1 MLIFLIGFMGSGKS
15 TLGKR
20 LAKKMS
26 WEFMDMDNVLEEQE
40 GMTVS
45 KIFDEKGEA
54 YFREAESQLLQSLD
68 PSVNRVVATGGGAPC
83 HKNNMELMNEKG
95 VTVYLRMHE
104 CSLACRLEKARAVR
118 PLIEGLQLEELRKY
132 IRQKLDEREPFYNKA
147 HCIIKG
153 ENVKPDHIISLVF
166 GNSDY

>member
-1 MLIFLIGFMGSGKS
+1 MIIFLIGFMGSGKS

-26 WEFMDMDNVLEEQE
+26 WEFTDMDNVLEEQE
-40 GMTVS
+40 GMTVAQ
-45 KIFDEKGEA
+45 IFEEKGEA
-54 YFREAESQLLQSLD
+54 YFREAESFLLQSLD
-68 PSVNRVVATGGGAPC
+68 SSINRVVATGGGTPC
-83 HKNNMELMNEKG
+83 HKNNMEVMNEKG

-118 PLIEGLQLEELRKY
+118 PLIENLEASQLREF
-132 IRQKLDEREPFYNKA
+132 IRLKLDEREPFYNQA

-153 ENVKPDHIISLVF
+153 ESVKPDHIISLVF
-166 GNSDY
+166 GNSEY